1 MIESSDCSNET
12 ELEYAVWTLFERLLH
27 AHLSGRLLSDF
38 WISARS
44 E

>member
-1 MIESSDCSNET
+1 MIESSGYSNET
-12 ELEYAVWTLFERLLH
+12 ELEYAVWTLFERFLH
-27 AHLSGRLLSDF
+27 AHPSGRLLSEC